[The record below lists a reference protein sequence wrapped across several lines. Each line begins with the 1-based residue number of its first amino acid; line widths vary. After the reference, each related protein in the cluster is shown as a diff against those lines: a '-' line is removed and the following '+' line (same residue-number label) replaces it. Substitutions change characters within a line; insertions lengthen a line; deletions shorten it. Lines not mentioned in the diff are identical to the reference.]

1 VIDDDDEA
9 PESEY
14 DDVLRDIARAS
25 ERAPGVPSSS
35 LVTGSLIA
43 GKFRVVRELGV
54 GGMGAVYEV
63 EHELTKHRR
72 ALKVLRPGA
81 SGDVVER
88 FVREASAAARIGSAH
103 VAQTFD
109 AGRLDDGSPYLLME
123 LLEGET
129 IEDRLL
135 RAGPIAQGE
144 LADLVHQACDGVHAA
159 HLAGII
165 HRDLKPGNLFIES
178 RDGRPF
184 VKILDFGISK
194 FDEGRT
200 GAPGLTKDG
209 SVMGTPHYMA
219 PEQVLGSV
227 SIDARTDVYALGV
240 ILYECACGSRPF
252 EAGSVQHLAVLIHEG
267 RPVPLEQRKPS
278 LAGAFCDVV
287 RRAMAPEAQE
297 RFATAQ
303 ALADALAPLR
313 EQVIRME
320 SGAGGSDMLPRPA
333 GPPRARRARAL
344 GGIALAVVV
353 AGGAAV
359 GSLARSR
366 GSAAITPPSPGTVAI
381 TPPSDPAGEAV
392 LVPEAPAVPIAN
404 GPGERSSRAAEALDA
419 SGASPSLPPRTTTR
433 PTGTAGS
440 PRNRSDTTG
449 LAGENPFR

>member
-1 VIDDDDEA
+1 MIDDDDEA

-25 ERAPGVPSSS
+25 ERAPGLATSS
-35 LVTGSLIA
+35 LVAGSLIA

-81 SGDVVER
+81 SGDVVAR

-129 IEDRLL
+129 LEDRLL
-135 RAGPIAQGE
+135 RAGPIAPGE
-144 LADLVHQACDGVHAA
+144 LADLLHQACEGVHAA
-159 HLAGII
+159 HLAGIV
-165 HRDLKPGNLFIES
+165 HRDLKPGNLFIEP

-209 SVMGTPHYMA
+209 SIMGTPHYMS
-219 PEQVLGSV
+219 PEQVLGSA
-227 SIDARTDVYALGV
+227 SIDARTDIYALGV
-240 ILYECACGSRPF
+240 ILYECACGVRPF
-252 EAGSVQHLAVLIHEG
+252 EAASIQHLAVLIHEG
-267 RPVPLEQRKPS
+267 RPIALEQRDPS
-278 LAGAFCDVV
+278 LAGALCDVV
-287 RRAMAPEAQE
+287 RRAMAPDAQE

-313 EQVIRME
+313 EQVIRIE
-320 SGAGGSDMLPRPA
+320 SGLPPRPS
-333 GPPRARRARAL
+333 GPPPRGRAPLL
-344 GGIALAVVV
+344 GGVALVAIV
-353 AGGAAV
+353 AGGVAI
-359 GSLARSR
+359 GSFARSR
-366 GSAAITPPSPGTVAI
+366 GSTDTTTHPSASAAPSAASETSA
-381 TPPSDPAGEAV
+381 EAV
-392 LVPEAPAVPIAN
+392 LVPRPPALPLVP
-404 GPGERSSRAAEALDA
+404 GGEGSNPPADAMDA
-419 SGASPSLPPRTTTR
+419 SSAVPSLPSWR
-433 PTGTAGS
+433 PTARPPGTAGAG
-440 PRNRSDTTG
+440 RNRSDTSG